1 MSQTLIAR
9 LFFSRWNGLSV
20 RLKGRKFEIQQA
32 GSLLYIFFE
41 EKIMSEH
48 IKEVTDDNF
57 EKEVLQ
63 SDKPVV
69 VDFWA
74 EWCGPCKMLA
84 PTVEAVA
91 REFDGKV
98 KFVKLDIEASTQ
110 TPVRYNVRG
119 IPTLLLFNGG
129 AEVDRAVG
137 NQPRNK
143 IVEMLD
149 RALGAAKAS

>member
-1 MSQTLIAR
+1 ME
-9 LFFSRWNGLSV
+9 NSV
-20 RLKGRKFEIQQA
+20 LHVNTKTWD
-32 GSLLYIFFE
+32 S
-41 EKIMSEH
+41 
-48 IKEVTDDNF
+48 
-57 EKEVLQ
+57 EVLKA
-63 SDKPVV
+63 DLPVF

-91 REFDGKV
+91 RDFDGKV
-98 KFVKLDIEASTQ
+98 KFVKLDIESSPN

-119 IPTLLLFNGG
+119 IPTLLVFRGG
-129 AEVDRAVG
+129 SEVDRAVG

-149 RALGAAKAS
+149 RVLGAVKKAS

>member
-1 MSQTLIAR
+1 
-9 LFFSRWNGLSV
+9 
-20 RLKGRKFEIQQA
+20 
-32 GSLLYIFFE
+32 
-41 EKIMSEH
+41 MSEN
-48 IKEVTDDNF
+48 IRAVTDEDF

-63 SDKPVV
+63 SDRPVV

-91 REFDGKV
+91 RDFDGKV
-98 KFVKLDIEASTQ
+98 KFVKLDIESSPN
-110 TPVRYNVRG
+110 TPVRYSVRG
-119 IPTLLLFNGG
+119 IPTLLVFNGG
-129 AEVDRAVG
+129 SEVDRAVG

-149 RALGAAKAS
+149 RVLGAVKKAS

>member
-1 MSQTLIAR
+1 MSDEQKALDSSPVAR
-9 LFFSRWNGLSV
+9 R
-20 RLKGRKFEIQQA
+20 
-32 GSLLYIFFE
+32 SLLCQ

-48 IKEVTDDNF
+48 IKAVTDQDF
-57 EKEVLQ
+57 EQEVLQ
-63 SDKPVV
+63 SDRPVV

-91 REFDGKV
+91 QEFDGKV
-98 KFVKLDIEASTQ
+98 KFVKLDIEASNQ

-119 IPTLLLFNGG
+119 IPTLLVFNGG
-129 AEVDRAVG
+129 GEVDRAVG
-137 NQPRNK
+137 NQPKNK

-149 RALGAAKAS
+149 RVLGAVKA